1 MRCVITCVHAA
12 ALVGL
17 EEDDASRPLRWLFVS
32 IFSIERLR
40 LLGGGLSRLKS
51 TFFYRLLQK
60 KCRYIRRSRH
70 TANRR
75 DKNISLFQKKNQK
88 VLLPFFFFRLMKQNS
103 GLVDTKKTHHYCTK
117 ERERESSFSSTKPPL
132 LPPFKRR
139 RRRRRRWCSKRASR
153 TL

>member
-75 DKNISLFQKKNQK
+75 DKNISLFQKKK
-88 VLLPFFFFRLMKQNS
+88 SKSPPPFFFLSVDETKLRS
-103 GLVDTKKTHHYCTK
+103 GRHQKNT
-117 ERERESSFSSTKPPL
+117 PL
-132 LPPFKRR
+132 LLHLYKIIRKRVFK
-139 RRRRRRWCSKRASR
+139 KYNNNE
-153 TL
+153 LK